1 MSQEVLLPTLQE
13 LTATDSVQALYKN
26 DKLNHYLNQ
35 DPPAKWVKVHPYVA
49 NHKYL
54 PIDKIELLSKKILA
68 DYRIEITGQGTAFN
82 GVWVSVRFHFKHRLD
97 GAEWSYHDGIGA
109 CSLQIKSGSS
119 PAQLENINPG
129 ALSMAFPI
137 AKTLAIKDACDH
149 FGRLFGS
156 DLNRKDIIPFSEPQ
170 EQAGAVSN
178 LDPELQEAL
187 DLITDIDG
195 LDKYI
200 WQVTTADKS
209 LLKNWAFRKACDVI
223 REKLKPK
230 N

>member
-1 MSQEVLLPTLQE
+1 MSKELILPTLQE
-13 LTATDSVQALYKN
+13 LTATDSVQRLYEN

-35 DPPAKWVKVHPYVA
+35 DPPAKWVKIHPYVA

-54 PIDKIELLSKKILA
+54 PIDKIELLLKKVLA
-68 DYRIEITGQGTAFN
+68 DYRIEILNQGTAFN
-82 GVWVSVRFHFKHRLD
+82 GVWVTCRVHFKHRIES
-97 GAEWSYHDGIGA
+97 AIWQHHDGIGA
-109 CSLQIKSGSS
+109 CQMQTSKGTS
-119 PAQLENINPG
+119 PAQLENINNG

-156 DLNRKDIIPFSEPQ
+156 DLNRKDIIPFAEPQ
-170 EQAGAVSN
+170 QTGVVSN
-178 LDPELQEAL
+178 LDPELQENI
-187 DLITDIDG
+187 DLCTDIDG

-200 WQVTTADKS
+200 WQVTSADKT
-209 LLKNWAFRKACDVI
+209 LNKNWAFRKACDEA